1 MEAGRDQFEEL
12 DCRKLAG
19 HIGTCQVA
27 AQRSTFVT
35 LMSVSAPQLSSS
47 GSRSRP
53 QARRKLNDD
62 ASYFGPTGTSSGTG
76 VKRNA
81 ADKVDGE
88 PRGKRKRVE
97 PINTT
102 SPANTRKEGG
112 EAESKTSLV
121 CGLNC
126 ALTLHPGSKRPMY
139 SRLKTLSKQVEF
151 IKMPTPVLYKY
162 LVQFDIVPHVYPSPM
177 TAEDPAPPSTLEY
190 SARQSPL
197 EPSTPLITPA
207 NRPRRDPKEQNR
219 RRSSRLLE
227 EARSRTP
234 ILADIDEL
242 HTVLAGIVEKHFRE
256 MPPISGREEVDT
268 LASFMC
274 AVEKAKGGR
283 VKC

>member
-1 MEAGRDQFEEL
+1 M
-12 DCRKLAG
+12 
-19 HIGTCQVA
+19 
-27 AQRSTFVT
+27 STSAT
-35 LMSVSAPQLSSS
+35 LVSSS

-53 QARRKLNDD
+53 QARRKPNDD
-62 ASYFGPTGTSSGTG
+62 ASYFGPTGASGSGAG

-102 SPANTRKEGG
+102 SHPNVRKEGG
-112 EAESKTSLV
+112 EAEPKTSLV
-121 CGLNC
+121 
-126 ALTLHPGSKRPMY
+126 
-139 SRLKTLSKQVEF
+139 EF
-151 IKMPTPVLYKY
+151 VKMPTPVLYKY

-177 TAEDPAPPSTLEY
+177 TAEDPAPPSTLEN
-190 SARQSPL
+190 SSRQSPL
-197 EPSTPLITPA
+197 EPSPPLVTPA

-227 EARSRTP
+227 ETRSRTP

-242 HTVLAGIVEKHFRE
+242 HTVLAGIVEKHFKE
-256 MPPISGREEVDT
+256 IPPISGREEVDT

-274 AVEKAKGGR
+274 AVEKAKGSR